1 MFEQEIARGQ
11 SMSPDLSILPDC
23 FGNLAAR
30 KMWNWE
36 RFRPNSH
43 RTRTLVTPA
52 NGTCCCQWEC
62 SHCSQATS
70 KEKCS
75 NLHARCVARPVWIR
89 LQSPKGSSRL
99 VFCISLIARVLF
111 QQRHHVLAMGQVED
125 QGQQGLHGAAV
136 HLLSTGEVPRG
147 GVDDRPGRQDDLR
160 AHDAWAQETTRAPVS
175 GLAFV
180 CGQFK
185 QLETS
190 PPTQHY
196 PDTISQR
203 SDRIGH
209 VSQFYS
215 LIQLR
220 YLARETCHSWIVLC
234 PSCLRFLVYMK
245 CLFGNS
251 LTNSSWTRRP
261 FVFFCW
267 QLFGADG
274 EGSLVFRQSH
284 GIHLFSYCNADSLR
298 AFCTCRMLKYV
309 KPSGEKPYV
318 DLIVSYEGNEE
329 DEMGPPVRYYFNS

>member
-1 MFEQEIARGQ
+1 
-11 SMSPDLSILPDC
+11 
-23 FGNLAAR
+23 
-30 KMWNWE
+30 
-36 RFRPNSH
+36 
-43 RTRTLVTPA
+43 
-52 NGTCCCQWEC
+52 
-62 SHCSQATS
+62 
-70 KEKCS
+70 
-75 NLHARCVARPVWIR
+75 
-89 LQSPKGSSRL
+89 
-99 VFCISLIARVLF
+99 
-111 QQRHHVLAMGQVED
+111 MGQVED

-220 YLARETCHSWIVLC
+220 YLARETCHS
-234 PSCLRFLVYMK
+234 
-245 CLFGNS
+245 
-251 LTNSSWTRRP
+251 
-261 FVFFCW
+261 
-267 QLFGADG
+267 
-274 EGSLVFRQSH
+274 
-284 GIHLFSYCNADSLR
+284 
-298 AFCTCRMLKYV
+298 
-309 KPSGEKPYV
+309 
-318 DLIVSYEGNEE
+318 
-329 DEMGPPVRYYFNS
+329 